1 MIITVV
7 SREDHANN
15 LRLKACLLCYNL
27 HVHLQN
33 NKILALFSRNF
44 ALSLI
49 CSISA
54 KFRENNGKILRCY
67 ILKVF

>member
-7 SREDHANN
+7 SREDHAND
-15 LRLKACLLCYNL
+15 LRLKACLLSYNL
-27 HVHLQN
+27 YVHLQN

-49 CSISA
+49 YSISA
-54 KFRENNGKILRCY
+54 KFHVNKAKILRCY
-67 ILKVF
+67 ILEVF